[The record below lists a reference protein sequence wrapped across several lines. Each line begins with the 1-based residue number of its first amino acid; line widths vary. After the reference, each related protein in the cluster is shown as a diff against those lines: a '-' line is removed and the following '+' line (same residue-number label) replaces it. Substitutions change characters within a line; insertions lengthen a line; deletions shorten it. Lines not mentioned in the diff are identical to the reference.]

1 MSLPAVAQPED
12 LIQFVCDDI
21 LPETRACVEV
31 PNDDN
36 IRRLASRCILTP
48 RNDWATQLN
57 ESVLSKFLMV
67 RSWTCRGLRNFPGL
81 RPRIWHLTRP
91 STSNT
96 SGSAAVDF
104 KTLRLCPGALVML
117 LRNLDYEDGFC
128 NGTRCLVI
136 AMSPRAL
143 DVLVL
148 TGTGQGKRAFL
159 PRIPMSSVELTLP
172 MKIVRRQFPI
182 RLVWATTI
190 NKAQGQSLLCRDL
203 VFFRHFVFFRVP
215 VLRASTRCSGCGL
228 YLPLPA
234 LGSCTSR
241 SRAWEGATI
250 FVSWL
255 IIVPSKGTVK
265 GNYSRT
271 MRFIVKC
278 SHFDGCRWLLGK
290 PSGCSRRLITCADV
304 APLSHCCLS
313 LGTQKSPRAAYNSGF
328 GLRHGTLDVTYH
340 KVLSF

>member
-1 MSLPAVAQPED
+1 MFDNREPAICFVDGPGGSGKSFLFVAFLHYVRGRGEIAAACAWCLAATLLPGGRTRHARFGFSVPLPREDVPWSVIAATGRGQVLIQSCAVVWDEVGEGRVPYDMDVGPCSSALPPPMSLPAVAQPED

-21 LPETRACVEV
+21 LPETRACLEV
-31 PNDDN
+31 PNNDN

-148 TGTGQGKRAFL
+148 TGTGKGKRAFL
-159 PRIPMSSVELTLP
+159 P
-172 MKIVRRQFPI
+172 
-182 RLVWATTI
+182 
-190 NKAQGQSLLCRDL
+190 
-203 VFFRHFVFFRVP
+203 
-215 VLRASTRCSGCGL
+215 
-228 YLPLPA
+228 
-234 LGSCTSR
+234 
-241 SRAWEGATI
+241 
-250 FVSWL
+250 
-255 IIVPSKGTVK
+255 
-265 GNYSRT
+265 
-271 MRFIVKC
+271 
-278 SHFDGCRWLLGK
+278 
-290 PSGCSRRLITCADV
+290 
-304 APLSHCCLS
+304 
-313 LGTQKSPRAAYNSGF
+313 
-328 GLRHGTLDVTYH
+328 
-340 KVLSF
+340 

>member
-1 MSLPAVAQPED
+1 MFDNREPAICFVDGPGGSGKSFLFVAFLHYVRGRGEIAAACAWCLAATLLPGGRTRHARFGFSVPLPREDVPWSVIAATGRGQVLIQSCAVVWDEVGTASAAALDAADACLRELRPCDEPFGGALVGEGRVPYDMDVGPCSSALPPPMSLPAVAQPED

-21 LPETRACVEV
+21 LPETRACLEV
-31 PNDDN
+31 PNNDN

-148 TGTGQGKRAFL
+148 TGTGKGKRAFL
-159 PRIPMSSVELTLP
+159 P
-172 MKIVRRQFPI
+172 
-182 RLVWATTI
+182 
-190 NKAQGQSLLCRDL
+190 
-203 VFFRHFVFFRVP
+203 
-215 VLRASTRCSGCGL
+215 
-228 YLPLPA
+228 
-234 LGSCTSR
+234 
-241 SRAWEGATI
+241 
-250 FVSWL
+250 
-255 IIVPSKGTVK
+255 
-265 GNYSRT
+265 
-271 MRFIVKC
+271 
-278 SHFDGCRWLLGK
+278 
-290 PSGCSRRLITCADV
+290 
-304 APLSHCCLS
+304 
-313 LGTQKSPRAAYNSGF
+313 
-328 GLRHGTLDVTYH
+328 
-340 KVLSF
+340 